1 MLVWQDSS
9 DDSDQLRYRQCRS
22 ATHHRSASNIRH
34 PWSSAIC
41 PNDWLHQWVHLTR
54 PTHGLADSL
63 TLESAYKSGFFAFG
77 PWGSSLPKEIA
88 LGDQS
93 GLSVGLTSSKR
104 SGTGWTLET
113 QAGLSDSHLSGDWST
128 GLLGVKVK
136 IGATASGG
144 GDISG
149 FVDGEGKITSNVRG
163 GVTVSADFGG
173 GITMRLR

>member
-34 PWSSAIC
+34 PWSSDIC